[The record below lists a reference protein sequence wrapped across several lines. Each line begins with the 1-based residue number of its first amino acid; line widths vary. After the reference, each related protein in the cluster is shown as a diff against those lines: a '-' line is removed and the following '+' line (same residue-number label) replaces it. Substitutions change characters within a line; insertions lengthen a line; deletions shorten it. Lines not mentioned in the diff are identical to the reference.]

1 MDLDNINDI
10 EVLRRAAK
18 DCRVQLKEDVM
29 DDNGVYTFKK
39 SHWYIVNHD
48 EHYVTIYSDDYNYT
62 RLFTYEEANK
72 YLNCER

>member
-18 DCRVQLKEDVM
+18 DCRVQLIEDIM

-39 SHWYIVNHD
+39 VIG
-48 EHYVTIYSDDYNYT
+48 I
-62 RLFTYEEANK
+62 L
-72 YLNCER
+72 